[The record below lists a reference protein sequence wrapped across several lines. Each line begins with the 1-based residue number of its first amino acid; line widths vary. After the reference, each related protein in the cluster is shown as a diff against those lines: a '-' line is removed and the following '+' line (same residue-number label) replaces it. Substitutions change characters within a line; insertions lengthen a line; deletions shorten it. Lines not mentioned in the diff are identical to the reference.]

1 MIMRRLFLLIG
12 VLPLAVLCCQKGGG
26 TESPEEEP
34 ATAGPSAL
42 AYTTSTAGKRM
53 TQSTIALVKP
63 EDVRISK
70 AELSG
75 EAFQSVEGFGFA
87 ITHATCLNL
96 LLMPEA
102 DRQDFLEEIFSREK
116 GLGSSLIRV
125 CIGGSDFSMDEY
137 TWCDTPGIE
146 HFAVHPLEEEYLFPV
161 LKEIFAINPAVKI
174 IGSPW
179 SCPRWM
185 KVADDLKSS
194 YDAWTGGR
202 LNPAYYQDYAQYFVQ
217 WIQAMESRGFP
228 IYAVTLQN
236 EPLNRGNSMSLYM
249 GWKEQRD
256 FIKTAVGPA
265 FAKAGL
271 KTKILLFD
279 HNYNFDNIAAEKDY
293 PLHILEDGETA
304 SYVAG
309 SAWHN
314 YGGSVSTLD
323 RVHEQFPDK
332 EIWFT
337 EASIGTWNY
346 QFNDCLL
353 NDFRDIFLGTLGR
366 WGRGVTLWNLM
377 LDSDNKPFRPGGCST
392 CFGGITL
399 STKDHSL
406 KGLVRNSQYYDV
418 AHCSKVLQPGA
429 VRLGTKGAKPDGIT
443 YQWYRNP
450 DGSMA
455 VILLNERADA
465 QLGFSAEKTAFECRI
480 PAKSILSIIW
490 KDE

>member
-1 MIMRRLFLLIG
+1 MNRLIPLCAL
-12 VLPLAVLCCQKGGG
+12 LPLAVLCCQKNGGG
-26 TESPEEEP
+26 NSTETPEEP
-34 ATAGPSAL
+34 AVASAHVW
-42 AYTTSTAGKRM
+42 TTSVAGKRL
-53 TQSTIALVKP
+53 TESTIALSKP
-63 EDVRISK
+63 EDVHSYT
-70 AELSG
+70 AALSG
-75 EAFQSVEGFGFA
+75 ESFQSVDGFGFA
-87 ITHATCLNL
+87 ITHASCLNL
-96 LLMPEA
+96 LLMPQA
-102 DRQDFLEEIFSREK
+102 DRTAFLEELFSREK

-137 TWCDTPGIE
+137 TWCDTPGME
-146 HFAVHPLEEEYLFPV
+146 HFAMHPLEEEYLFPI

-194 YDAWTGGR
+194 YSAWTGGR
-202 LNPAYYQDYAQYFVQ
+202 LNPACYQDYAQYFVR
-217 WIQAMESRGFP
+217 WIQEMESRGFP

-265 FAKAGL
+265 FAAAGL

-293 PLHILEDGETA
+293 PLHILEDSEA
-304 SYVAG
+304 AQYVAG

-314 YGGSVSTLD
+314 YGGSVTTLD
-323 RVHEQFPDK
+323 RVHEAFPDK
-332 EIWFT
+332 EIYFT

-346 QFNDCLL
+346 SFNDCLV

-377 LDSDNKPFRPGGCST
+377 LDSERKPYRPGGCST
-392 CFGGITL
+392 CFGGVTI
-399 STKDHSL
+399 SVSDHSL
-406 KGLVRNSQYYDV
+406 KGLVRNSHYYNV

-429 VRLGTKGAKPDGIT
+429 VRLGTTGYKPDGVT

-450 DGSMA
+450 DGSQA
-455 VILLNERADA
+455 VILLNEGSDA
-465 QLGFSAEKTAFECRI
+465 FLNLVGTHTAVCLKI
-480 PAKSILSIIW
+480 PARSIQSISW
-490 KDE
+490 RDE